1 MLLHPLWTTSILG
14 LLAVSTGAS
23 GSEEHQSMKLV
34 KRDPSGVP
42 ATVSHQNCAT
52 RYFKR
57 LGSSHLDPVC
67 NLGIQVGECFVNARI
82 HNNVFATFEPQD
94 GPMTASREGGPY
106 GKPVSRLFCVRHAAD
121 CDSHQ
126 VSAALT
132 ASCQRRKMSS
142 KS

>member
-1 MLLHPLWTTSILG
+1 
-14 LLAVSTGAS
+14 
-23 GSEEHQSMKLV
+23 MKLV

-52 RYFKR
+52 RYFNR

-67 NLGIQVGECFVNARI
+67 NLGIQAGECFVNARI

-106 GKPVSRLFCVRHAAD
+106 GKSIFDLFSLRFAAE

-132 ASCQRRKMSS
+132 ASCQRQKTSL